1 MFVSFVTSGRHVI
14 AVYCF
19 MFAGGVASDRWPPS
33 GSIRGMDILK
43 PHATHPFGVRA
54 VRLTHFVPSGDVLA
68 SGQPASLRS
77 LGTSWQAPSQLSGF
91 SGLSE
96 LSGFFQVFRSER
108 SGQHPRSPRMLWTRP
123 AHFNYLRARFGQ
135 HPCSVLLLRSGI
147 WPFRDCVFL
156 FRGLLR
162 SGVWPSRDCVFLF
175 RGRWRSGVWP

>member
-1 MFVSFVTSGRHVI
+1 
-14 AVYCF
+14 
-19 MFAGGVASDRWPPS
+19 MFAGGVASDHWPPL

-77 LGTSWQAPSQLSGF
+77 LGTSWQAPSLLS
-91 SGLSE
+91 SGTL
-96 LSGFFQVFRSER
+96 R
-108 SGQHPRSPRMLWTRP
+108 QHPRSPRMLWTRP

-175 RGRWRSGVWP
+175 RGRWRSGVWPSRDCVFLFRGRWRSGVWP

>member
-1 MFVSFVTSGRHVI
+1 MHPRRVFASFVTSGRHVI

-96 LSGFFQVFRSER
+96 LSGFFQVFRS
-108 SGQHPRSPRMLWTRP
+108 SW
-123 AHFNYLRARFGQ
+123 AVVVFWVCFNRVNCFTKQKNIVSLHSKSLKYPKNLQYEHLRT
-135 HPCSVLLLRSGI
+135 
-147 WPFRDCVFL
+147 
-156 FRGLLR
+156 
-162 SGVWPSRDCVFLF
+162 
-175 RGRWRSGVWP
+175 